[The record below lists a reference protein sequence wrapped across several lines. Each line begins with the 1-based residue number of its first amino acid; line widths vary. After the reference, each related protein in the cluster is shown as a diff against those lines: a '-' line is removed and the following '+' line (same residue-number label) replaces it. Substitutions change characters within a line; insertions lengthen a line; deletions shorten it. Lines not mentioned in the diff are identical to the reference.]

1 MSNYEKLLNREM
13 YFNILD
19 LKFKKLMEYKQCFQ
33 REIFESK
40 YNDYFTDIF
49 EDNLRLM
56 MLLNTN
62 YSDAY
67 YINEKIAIII
77 MQHIESAD
85 ELLRDTR
92 RYLCINF
99 GTTKIYERLEKY
111 QKGKIEK

>member
-1 MSNYEKLLNREM
+1 MSNHEKLLNREM

-19 LKFKKLMEYKQCFQ
+19 LKFKQLMEYKQCFQ

-49 EDNLRLM
+49 EDNFKLM
-56 MLLNTN
+56 MLLNN
-62 YSDAY
+62 YSSDY
-67 YINEKIAIII
+67 YINEKIAIRI

-92 RYLCINF
+92 HYLCINF